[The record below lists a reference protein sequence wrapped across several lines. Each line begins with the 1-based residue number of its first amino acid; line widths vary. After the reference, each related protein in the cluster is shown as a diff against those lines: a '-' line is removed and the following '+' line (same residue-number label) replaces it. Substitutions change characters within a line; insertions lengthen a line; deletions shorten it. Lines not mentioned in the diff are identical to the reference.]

1 MKELNK
7 KNELQAL
14 RNMVAMTKELLPVAF
29 DKKLSIA
36 DPAIPEKD
44 FRADPQYAKA
54 NPIDAIK
61 ESYRNYL
68 NLLDGY
74 YQMEFCVS
82 IEPNDNT
89 NHILENI
96 NNTLKAIALSSEERT
111 EYEKMNMKMSRL
123 SIKWPEFFYRDKPRA
138 YRMGLRFRNSEEDIN
153 KVFAEFTKIFLD
165 EFANFE
171 IVDNLGNS
179 SSFNGLLMGS
189 YRGTFSED
197 EELFRQNG
205 TIWFGGAGS
214 SGSRTY
220 FTNQGSGLFKEG
232 VLVHPNVPF
241 FWSAS
246 STISFDAGSD
256 FGNWIIK
263 FRIPAS
269 EISKYSDFKL
279 MPKNK

>member
-1 MKELNK
+1 MK
-7 KNELQAL
+7 
-14 RNMVAMTKELLPVAF
+14 
-29 DKKLSIA
+29 
-36 DPAIPEKD
+36 
-44 FRADPQYAKA
+44 
-54 NPIDAIK
+54 
-61 ESYRNYL
+61 
-68 NLLDGY
+68 
-74 YQMEFCVS
+74 FCVS

-111 EYEKMNMKMSRL
+111 EYEKMNMKLSRL
-123 SIKWPEFFYRDKPRA
+123 SIKWPDFFYRDKPRA

-153 KVFAEFTKIFLD
+153 KVFTEFTKIFLD

-205 TIWFGGAGS
+205 TIWSGGAGLD
-214 SGSRTY
+214 GSRTY

-232 VLVHPNVPF
+232 VLVQPNVPF

-246 STISFDAGSD
+246 STISFYAGSD
-256 FGNWIIK
+256 DNLEFNVSNNFGNWIIK

>member
-1 MKELNK
+1 M
-7 KNELQAL
+7 A
-14 RNMVAMTKELLPVAF
+14 
-29 DKKLSIA
+29 
-36 DPAIPEKD
+36 
-44 FRADPQYAKA
+44 
-54 NPIDAIK
+54 
-61 ESYRNYL
+61 
-68 NLLDGY
+68 
-74 YQMEFCVS
+74 
-82 IEPNDNT
+82 
-89 NHILENI
+89 
-96 NNTLKAIALSSEERT
+96 
-111 EYEKMNMKMSRL
+111 
-123 SIKWPEFFYRDKPRA
+123 
-138 YRMGLRFRNSEEDIN
+138 LRFRNSEEDIN
-153 KVFAEFTKIFLD
+153 KVFAEFTNIFLE
-165 EFANFE
+165 EFSNFK

-179 SSFNGLLMGS
+179 SSFNGFLMGS
-189 YRGTFSED
+189 YRGTFRKDEE

-205 TIWFGGAGS
+205 TIWFGGDGS
-214 SGSRTY
+214 DGSRTY